1 MSNYTTYQNNL
12 EFMSTISILKEIEY
26 INAMI
31 DKGEKSEDWQAMK
44 SMCISVIGVQ
54 Q

>member
-1 MSNYTTYQNNL
+1 MSNYTIYQNNL

-31 DKGEKSEDWQAMK
+31 EKGDKSEDRQAMK

-54 Q
+54 P